1 VRSKIRNGS
10 KIRLFVTVLFSI
22 IALSAFTNLVSTKKA
37 NSTLFTAETG
47 NIDITIK
54 STGELLAES
63 YTDVPGPELP
73 ANKIR
78 GNYHGSS
85 IPAYPLKI
93 TDLVPEG
100 TIVKKGDYVAQLD
113 RTEYENYLL
122 GEIEEV
128 RDFKNTYD
136 VIVLD
141 SAVVLTNLRD
151 EIKNQALTVEEALLN
166 LEKSKYEA
174 PAIIRLAEK
183 RLERANMYL
192 EQRKRSYQLRQ
203 IWKGREV
210 AYHRLNYESMLYKI
224 QNIEKYISGFTIYAP
239 SDGMVV
245 YKKNRNG
252 TRRTIGTILNNYDM
266 TVAIIPD
273 LSSII
278 SRTYISEIEI
288 SRVKPGQKVKIKV
301 DAIPDKI
308 YNGSVRS
315 IGMIGE
321 NLRGSDTKMF
331 EVITTIEG
339 YDPRFKPGMTTG
351 NEIVTDSYENVI
363 HIPADCIY
371 TTPGNK
377 QFIYMKGRKKRYI
390 TTGKSDAKEI
400 IVTSGLLPGEKL
412 YLLPPEN
419 AGNFK
424 FTE

>member
-1 VRSKIRNGS
+1 MKRKIRISS

-22 IALSAFTNLVSTKKA
+22 IALSVFTNLVSSKKTNA
-37 NSTLFTAETG
+37 TLFAAESGTF
-47 NIDITIK
+47 DITIK
-54 STGELLAES
+54 ATGELLAEK
-63 YTDVPGPELP
+63 YTNVPGPELP
-73 ANKIR
+73 SNQVR
-78 GNYHGSS
+78 GNYHGNS

-100 TIVKKGDYVAQLD
+100 TIVRKGDYVAQLD
-113 RTEYENYLL
+113 KTEYDNYLL

-128 RDFKNTYD
+128 KDYKNTYD
-136 VIVLD
+136 VSILD

-151 EIKNQALTVEEALLN
+151 EIKNQTLAVEEAFLN

-174 PAIIRLAEK
+174 PAIILAAEK
-183 RLERANMYL
+183 RLERAKMYL
-192 EQRKRSYQLRQ
+192 EQRKRGYQLRQ

-210 AYHRLNYESMLYKI
+210 TYHRLNYESMLYKI
-224 QNIEKYISGFTIYAP
+224 RNIESYISAFTIYAP

-252 TRRTIGTILNNYDM
+252 TRRTIGTVLNNYDM

-273 LSSII
+273 LSTII
-278 SRTYISEIEI
+278 SRTYVSEIEI
-288 SRVKPGQKVKIKV
+288 SRVKPGQKVKIRV
-301 DAIPDKI
+301 DAIQNKI
-308 YNGSVRS
+308 YNGSIRN

-339 YDPRFKPGMTTG
+339 SDPRFKPGMTTG
-351 NEIVTDSYENVI
+351 NEIVTDSYESVT
-363 HIPADCIY
+363 HVPVDCIY

-377 QFIYMKGRKKRYI
+377 QFIYMKGKKKRYI
-390 TTGKSDAKEI
+390 TTGKTDDKEI
-400 IVTSGLLPGEKL
+400 IVTSGLGPGEKL

-419 AGNFK
+419 AHK
-424 FTE
+424 FRFTD